1 MRDVQEGRAGKH
13 GNKHEL
19 QISKRSEHPILS
31 GFPDTWMHTQDECYS
46 ELRGPAEQLQ
56 ILATALCLE
65 EENGNGL
72 NEPMLMTVEYG
83 DGRVFH
89 TTLGHD
95 TVALA
100 GVGFIS
106 TFQRGAEWA
115 ATGKVSQ
122 EVPADFPDASK
133 SSSRIFDE

>member
-1 MRDVQEGRAGKH
+1 MT
-13 GNKHEL
+13 
-19 QISKRSEHPILS
+19 KRSEHPILA
-31 GFPDTWMHTQDECYS
+31 GLPDVWMHTQDECYS
-46 ELRGPAEQLQ
+46 ALRGPAEQLQ
-56 ILATALCLE
+56 ILATALCLK

-95 TVALA
+95 TVALS
-100 GVGFIS
+100 GVGFIT

-115 ATGKVSQ
+115 ATGEVSQ
-122 EVPADFPDASK
+122 KAPADFPGTSK
-133 SSSRIFDE
+133 SSSRYFDQN